1 MSDTTTN
8 GDAAMP
14 ELNPAQK
21 QALFV
26 ALEKAQADAANAA
39 KALEAAQSKVSA
51 ACAEIAAKLGKGSY
65 VWKGKTYQL
74 VKSRGGESLTLRQAK
89 SRAQEIG

>member
-1 MSDTTTN
+1 MSDTNETV
-8 GDAAMP
+8 AVP
-14 ELNPAQK
+14 ELNTAQK

-26 ALEKAQADAANAA
+26 ALEKAQADAAHAS
-39 KALEAAQSKVSA
+39 KAMAAAQDKVSA

-74 VKSRGGESLTLRQAK
+74 VKSRGSEGLTLRQAK

>member
-1 MSDTTTN
+1 MSETTTETTHV
-8 GDAAMP
+8 
-14 ELNPAQK
+14 ELTAPQK

-26 ALEKAQADAANAA
+26 ALENAQAEAAHAA
-39 KALEAAQSKVSA
+39 KNMEKAHAKVSA
-51 ACAEIAAKLGKGSY
+51 ACDEIAAKLGKGSY

-74 VKSRGGESLTLRQAK
+74 VKSRGGEGLTLRQAK